1 MRKLR
6 LAAPTQLALVI
17 PGLASTP
24 AQRWSALP
32 DHVQATALSLLA
44 RMIANGVI
52 EEEVVGDA
60 RDD

>member
-1 MRKLR
+1 LRRLR

-32 DHVQATALSLLA
+32 GEVQAAALSLLA
-44 RMIANGVI
+44 RMIANGVVD
-52 EEEVVGDA
+52 EEVSNAGD
-60 RDD
+60 D

>member
-1 MRKLR
+1 MRRLR

-17 PGLASTP
+17 PGLVPTP

-44 RMIANGVI
+44 RMIANGVVD
-52 EEEVVGDA
+52 EEVGDA
-60 RDD
+60 GDA